1 MSPAQVTLKLQ
12 ESQLPDSSQLSQ
24 YQIQCESEEDKF
36 LLLYALLKLSL
47 VRGKVIL
54 FVSTIDRC
62 YRLKLFLEQFSI
74 PACVLNSELPVQ
86 SR

>member
-1 MSPAQVTLKLQ
+1 M
-12 ESQLPDSSQLSQ
+12 
-24 YQIQCESEEDKF
+24 
-36 LLLYALLKLSL
+36 LLYALLKLSL
-47 VRGKVIL
+47 VRGKALL
-54 FVSTIDRC
+54 FVSSIDRC